1 MVEEEEK
8 ERRKK
13 VRGQS
18 RNRQFNLWLV
28 AASAFVFL

>member
-8 ERRKK
+8 TRRKK
-13 VRGQS
+13 VRGPF
-18 RNRQFNLWLV
+18 RNRQFNLRLV